1 MEAVKRVFYKHAA
14 TQYKDIVYEV
24 KDKWLKKKEQDLSV
38 PDHVFQKWQRRWEDP
53 DYRKRCKKQSSNRR
67 SERAGEGS
75 GMSTH
80 TCGSRSMREHERAL
94 IGIISNLYF
103 LCLLLCELCS
113 IMPIFHFSE
122 GLFFN

>member
-1 MEAVKRVFYKHAA
+1 M
-14 TQYKDIVYEV
+14 YEV

-38 PDHVFQKWQRRWEDP
+38 PDHVFQEWRRRWEDP
-53 DYRKRCKKQSSNRR
+53 DYRKRCEKQSGNCR

-94 IGIISNLYF
+94 VLFLIYTSYAYYF
-103 LCLLLCELCS
+103 VNCVQLCLFFISQKDFFSIELTYV
-113 IMPIFHFSE
+113 
-122 GLFFN
+122 LFVIKDTQGG